1 MLMPTLLKTFV
12 PIWSELASYKKTKC
26 QVMAQ
31 EVWHLEEVLQHL
43 EQEALLVV
51 EGPTLALPQHL
62 CSGKALG
69 QVLLVLHTKDLDR
82 LLVRETSVKI
92 SCKQMQNRSPYRSN
106 HLNQQSV
113 AG

>member
-12 PIWSELASYKKTKC
+12 PIWSELASYKKTRC

-31 EVWHLEEVLQHL
+31 EVGHLEEVLQHL

-62 CSGKALG
+62 CSGKVLG

-82 LLVRETSVKI
+82 LLVRETSAKI

-106 HLNQQSV
+106 HLDQQSV
-113 AG
+113 SG

>member
-1 MLMPTLLKTFV
+1 MRMPTLPKTFA

-51 EGPTLALPQHL
+51 EGPTLASPQHL
-62 CSGKALG
+62 CSGKVLG
-69 QVLLVLHTKDLDR
+69 QVLLVLHIKDLDR
-82 LLVRETSVKI
+82 LLVRGTSVKI
-92 SCKQMQNRSPYRSN
+92 SCKQMQNRSPHRSN
-106 HLNQQSV
+106 HLDQQSP

>member
-1 MLMPTLLKTFV
+1 MPTLPKTSA

-62 CSGKALG
+62 CSGKVLG
-69 QVLLVLHTKDLDR
+69 QVLLVLHISD
-82 LLVRETSVKI
+82 LVRHQVRGTSART
-92 SCKQMQNRSPYRSN
+92 SCRPMLSRSLS
-106 HLNQQSV
+106 S
-113 AG
+113 

>member
-1 MLMPTLLKTFV
+1 MLMPTLPKTSV

-62 CSGKALG
+62 CSGKVLAQAL
-69 QVLLVLHTKDLDR
+69 LALHTKDLDR

-106 HLNQQSV
+106 YLDQQSL

>member
-43 EQEALLVV
+43 EQVALLVV

-62 CSGKALG
+62 CSGKVLG

-106 HLNQQSV
+106 HLDQQSV
-113 AG
+113 SG